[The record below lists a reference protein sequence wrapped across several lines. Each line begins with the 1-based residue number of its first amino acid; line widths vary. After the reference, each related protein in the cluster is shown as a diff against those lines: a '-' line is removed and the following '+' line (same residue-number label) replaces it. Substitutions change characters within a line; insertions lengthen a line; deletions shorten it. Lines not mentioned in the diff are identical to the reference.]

1 MGTPA
6 HPFLSLFKGE
16 RVNSGYVY
24 PRDVYSL
31 DNCLSNEWIS
41 LDIYWNRKE
50 AEVWNEPTYVSQN
63 PILRTFLS
71 NLLRLR
77 EKFIVNRLASI
88 DAMMGNV
95 SFAEYMLKNN
105 SKRRKEIVVGNPEH
119 EQQFQYYFNP
129 YLNIKIN
136 NHTNSYYIDSIV
148 LQPDSEFYFNTV
160 DPDRSFELH
169 LVFGMSK
176 IITITF
182 PRKYFDRNQLPP
194 PSEIKYTF
202 LKTGETIQNQTSRPA
217 SVPAPVARVLSS
229 NTPEEHPLAL
239 TRSPSPAVIPAG
251 LPPSTPP
258 PVSNNIVLHHNKPPH
273 SKLGNGPHP
282 IPQSKNNGIEL
293 VSLGRNGKIARRGN
307 EEPAPNIRN
316 ANLGGSRRTKKR
328 KHRRSK
334 TSAAKYRR

>member
-1 MGTPA
+1 
-6 HPFLSLFKGE
+6 
-16 RVNSGYVY
+16 
-24 PRDVYSL
+24 
-31 DNCLSNEWIS
+31 
-41 LDIYWNRKE
+41 
-50 AEVWNEPTYVSQN
+50 
-63 PILRTFLS
+63 
-71 NLLRLR
+71 
-77 EKFIVNRLASI
+77 
-88 DAMMGNV
+88 
-95 SFAEYMLKNN
+95 MLNNN

-119 EQQFQYYFNP
+119 EQQFQYYFKP

-136 NHTNSYYIDSIV
+136 NHTNSYIDSIV
-148 LQPDSEFYFNTV
+148 LQPDSEFYLKPV
-160 DPDRSFELH
+160 DPNRGFELH

-182 PRKYFDRNQLPP
+182 PRKYFDMNQLPP

-217 SVPAPVARVLSS
+217 SVPAPFTSLSPS
-229 NTPEEHPLAL
+229 NIPNTHPLAL
-239 TRSPSPAVIPAG
+239 PRSPSPAVIPAG

-293 VSLGRNGKIARRGN
+293 VSLGRNGKRTSRRGN
-307 EEPAPNIRN
+307 EEPAPLIGN
-316 ANLGGSRRTKKR
+316 ANLGGARRTKKR

-334 TSAAKYRR
+334 TSTTKYRR